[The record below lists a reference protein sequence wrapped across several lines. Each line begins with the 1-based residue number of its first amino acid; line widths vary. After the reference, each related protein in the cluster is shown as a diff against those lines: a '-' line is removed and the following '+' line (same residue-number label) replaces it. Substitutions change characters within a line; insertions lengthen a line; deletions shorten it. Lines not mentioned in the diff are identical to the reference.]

1 MAYTKVF
8 AIRARLD
15 DRVKYAVNGEKTE
28 LDERIVYTADPEK
41 TDTVRFVTTLNC
53 RPAETAFAA
62 MQKTKKKYKKMGG
75 VLGYHFIQSFV
86 PGEVTPEQAHEIG
99 CEFARRL
106 FGEDFE
112 VVIGTH
118 LDKAHPHN
126 HIIVNS
132 VSRTDGHKYHSS
144 PESYYND
151 VRGTSDALCR
161 ENDLSVITP
170 QGKGKHYAEWKAEQ
184 GGKPTVR
191 GVIRADIEP
200 RATEHIQEMLNLTE
214 RLIADG
220 KAYAT
225 PSGDV
230 YFRVRSFPG
239 YGKLSGRTPDDLR
252 SGARVVPGDEKEDPL
267 DFALWKSA
275 KPGEPYWESPWGK
288 GRPGWHIECSAMS
301 EKYIPLPLDI
311 HGGGLDLIF
320 PHHEN
325 EIAQTEAALGKPLAN
340 IWMHNGFVQVDSE
353 KMSKSLGNFKT
364 IRDILESYLA
374 ETLRYFLAGKH
385 YRSPIDFSLDNM
397 DESERSQKRV
407 YECLREVD
415 KALARENWKPG
426 AAPAELVEELKQ
438 QDQSF
443 MDALEDD
450 VNTAAAMGHLFNMV
464 RIAGRVLEDK
474 KLRNS
479 EGGRDILRAF
489 RDATAKWDTL
499 LGLFAQ
505 KPEGFLASLREIRA
519 RRRGLDMNKVAGLL
533 RERQEARAAKDFARS
548 DAARDEL
555 AALGV
560 EVRDT
565 PEGPVWDII

>member
-1 MAYTKVF
+1 MAFDILVRLLRYKGYEVTFVRNFTDVDDK
-8 AIRARLD
+8 IIKRAND
-15 DRVKYAVNGEKTE
+15 EGVSSTE
-28 LDERIVYTADPEK
+28 I
-41 TDTVRFVTTLNC
+41 
-53 RPAETAFAA
+53 AETYIKA
-62 MQKTKKKYKKMGG
+62 
-75 VLGYHFIQSFV
+75 YH
-86 PGEVTPEQAHEIG
+86 EDMD
-99 CEFARRL
+99 RL
-106 FGEDFE
+106 
-112 VVIGTH
+112 
-118 LDKAHPHN
+118 
-126 HIIVNS
+126 
-132 VSRTDGHKYHSS
+132 
-144 PESYYND
+144 
-151 VRGTSDALCR
+151 
-161 ENDLSVITP
+161 
-170 QGKGKHYAEWKAEQ
+170 
-184 GGKPTVR
+184 

-397 DESERSQKRV
+397 DESERSQKRMPARSGQGAGP
-407 YECLREVD
+407 RE
-415 KALARENWKPG
+415 LEARRG
-426 AAPAELVEELKQ
+426 SRRAGGRAE
-438 QDQSF
+438 
-443 MDALEDD
+443 
-450 VNTAAAMGHLFNMV
+450 TAGSVLHG
-464 RIAGRVLEDK
+464 RAGRRREHRRRHGAPLQHGPH
-474 KLRNS
+474 R
-479 EGGRDILRAF
+479 RA
-489 RDATAKWDTL
+489 
-499 LGLFAQ
+499 
-505 KPEGFLASLREIRA
+505 RA
-519 RRRGLDMNKVAGLL
+519 RRQKAPQQRGRPRHPQGL
-533 RERQEARAAKDFARS
+533 
-548 DAARDEL
+548 
-555 AALGV
+555 
-560 EVRDT
+560 
-565 PEGPVWDII
+565 P

>member
-1 MAYTKVF
+1 MIRLYNTKTRTKVDF
-8 AIRARLD
+8 ETLERGKVGMYVCGPTVYNYIHIGNARTFISFDVIRRYLMWRGFDVTFVQNVTDVD
-15 DRVKYAVNGEKTE
+15 DKIIGKSLEEGRSAAEVAAEYTE
-28 LDERIVYTADPEK
+28 
-41 TDTVRFVTTLNC
+41 
-53 RPAETAFAA
+53 AFIEDMRAA
-62 MQKTKKKYKKMGG
+62 G
-75 VLGYHFIQSFV
+75 VLD
-86 PGEVTPEQAHEIG
+86 P
-99 CEFARRL
+99 
-106 FGEDFE
+106 D
-112 VVIGTH
+112 
-118 LDKAHPHN
+118 
-126 HIIVNS
+126 
-132 VSRTDGHKYHSS
+132 
-144 PESYYND
+144 
-151 VRGTSDALCR
+151 
-161 ENDLSVITP
+161 
-170 QGKGKHYAEWKAEQ
+170 
-184 GGKPTVR
+184 
-191 GVIRADIEP
+191 IRP
-200 RATEHIQEMLNLTE
+200 KATEEIPAMIELIQE
-214 RLIADG
+214 LIDGGHAYDAD
-220 KAYAT
+220 
-225 PSGDV
+225 GDV
-230 YFRVRSFPG
+230 YFNVRSFPA
-239 YGKLSGRTPDDLR
+239 YGELSGRNVDEMESGHRELR
-252 SGARVVPGDEKEDPL
+252 ADGKGVEDRKCDPL
-267 DFALWKSA
+267 DFALWKAA
-275 KPGEPYWESPWGK
+275 KPGEPAWESPWGM

-479 EGGRDILRAF
+479 EGGRDILKAF